1 MRLLVAIPVF
11 NEERYLPRVLSEVRR
26 YASDV
31 LVVDDGSSDA
41 TPELLRELRPTAV
54 IRHAKNLGY
63 GQSLI
68 DAFAF
73 AAGRRYDWIITMDC
87 DDQHEPSRIP
97 DFVAE
102 AERGEADIVSGSR
115 YLAEL
120 GGNDAP
126 PVDRRRINAT
136 ITWMV
141 NETLGLSLTDGFC
154 GFKAHRVAA
163 MKRLSLDVAGYA
175 FPLQFWVQ
183 AAAASL
189 RIRELPVRLIYQDPT
204 RHFGGALDDPEARLR
219 HYLDVF
225 NRELARVRWRE
236 RCAESRRCGGRAG

>member
-1 MRLLVAIPVF
+1 MRVLVAIPVF

-31 LVVDDGSSDA
+31 LVVDDGSTDT
-41 TPELLRELRPTAV
+41 TPDLLRGLRPTAV
-54 IRHAKNLGY
+54 IRHGKNLGY

-97 DFVAE
+97 EFVAE

-115 YLAEL
+115 YLSAF
-120 GGNDAP
+120 GDNDAP

-136 ITWMV
+136 ITWML

-183 AAAASL
+183 AAAKCL
-189 RIRELPVRLIYQDPT
+189 TVRELPVRLIYQDPS
-204 RHFGGALDDPEARLR
+204 RHFGGMLDNPEARLQ

-225 NRELARVRWRE
+225 NRELARVNWRG
-236 RCAESRRCGGRAG
+236 RCGATQACGSRAR